1 MRRGRL
7 GAVIATLIAF
17 VLAIVLVALGAF
29 GTSAREQVAVNIR
42 KGSNFREAAES
53 LAAHGLV
60 RSPRLFRYYAR
71 TFGRDRT
78 IRYGRYLLPIGSS
91 WNQILSALEQGHGI
105 VHPVRVLE
113 GHALWDV
120 IPTIATALTI
130 PEDSVRAA
138 VRDTVLIRRLGLPRS
153 ALDLE
158 GYIFPDTY
166 LLPEGATARQA
177 IELMTQRFERVWK
190 PEWNA
195 RAQQLKLSRHQVV
208 TLASIVEKEVR
219 KGEERPIVSAVY
231 HNRLRIGQAL
241 QADPTIQYALGR
253 RRPGRVLYRDL
264 NVVSPYN
271 TYRRTGLPPGPIA
284 SPGAASLEAA
294 LYPADVPFRYFVA
307 HPDGHHE
314 FRNTYAEH
322 LKAIQFVREV
332 ARRDS
337 LERRRRAASAAVD
350 SALSSVGPDRSALDS
365 AARRPPTP

>member
-1 MRRGRL
+1 MPRAPRGIL
-7 GAVIATLIAF
+7 
-17 VLAIVLVALGAF
+17 ALGLAAALLA
-29 GTSAREQVAVNIR
+29 GGACGNSETEQVAVTIR
-42 KGSNFREAAES
+42 QGSYFREAADS

-60 RSPRLFRYYAR
+60 RTPRLFRYYAR
-71 TFGRDRT
+71 AFGRDRS
-78 IRYGRYLLPIGSS
+78 IRYGRYLLPVGSS
-91 WNQILSALEQGHGI
+91 WNEILNALEQGHGI
-105 VHPVRVLE
+105 VHPVRILE

-120 IPTIATALTI
+120 IPAIATALTI

-138 VRDTVLIRRLGLPRS
+138 VRDTAFIRRLGLPRT
-153 ALDLE
+153 ARDLE

-177 IELMTQRFERVWK
+177 IELMIQRFERVWK

-195 RAQQLKLSRHQVV
+195 RAQQLRLSRHQVV
-208 TLASIVEKEVR
+208 ALASIVEKEVR
-219 KGEERPIVSAVY
+219 KGEERPVVSAVY

-284 SPGAASLEAA
+284 SPGEASLHAA
-294 LYPADVPFRYFVA
+294 LYPADVPYRYFVA

-350 SALSSVGPDRSALDS
+350 SALSSVGLDRSALDS

>member
-1 MRRGRL
+1 MRKACRGPV
-7 GAVIATLIAF
+7 A
-17 VLAIVLVALGAF
+17 LALAVALGALAAC
-29 GTSAREQVAVNIR
+29 GTSEREQVAVNIR
-42 KGSNFREAAES
+42 KGANFREAADS

-60 RSPRLFRYYAR
+60 RSPRIFRYYAR
-71 TFGRDRT
+71 AFGRDRR
-78 IRYGRYLLPIGSS
+78 IRYGRYLLPVGSS
-91 WNQILSALEQGHGI
+91 WNDILTALEQGHGI
-105 VHPVRVLE
+105 VHPVRILE

-120 IPTIATALTI
+120 IPAVATALTI
-130 PEDSVRAA
+130 PEDSVAAA
-138 VRDTVLIRRLGLPRS
+138 VRDTVFLRRLGLPRTVR
-153 ALDLE
+153 DLE

-177 IELMTQRFERVWK
+177 VELMIQRFERVWK
-190 PEWNA
+190 PEWTA

-219 KGEERPIVSAVY
+219 KGHERPVVSAVY
-231 HNRLRIGQAL
+231 HNRLRIGQML

-271 TYRRTGLPPGPIA
+271 TYRRKGLPPGPIA
-284 SPGAASLEAA
+284 SPGEASLHAA
-294 LYPADVPFRYFVA
+294 LYPADVTFRYFVA

-322 LKAIQFVREV
+322 LKAIQFVRDV

-350 SALSSVGPDRSALDS
+350 SALSAVGLDRSAIDS
-365 AARRPPTP
+365 VARRRPAP